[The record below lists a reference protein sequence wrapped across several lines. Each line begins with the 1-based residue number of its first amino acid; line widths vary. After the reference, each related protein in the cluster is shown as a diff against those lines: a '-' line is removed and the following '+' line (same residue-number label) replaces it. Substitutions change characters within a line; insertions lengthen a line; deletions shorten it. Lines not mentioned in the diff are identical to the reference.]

1 MSRALTLTTF
11 ALLATST
18 TAALADTPEAV
29 VAHYADIG
37 QATYGDSLTAAKA
50 LQAAVTAL
58 IASPSEANLTAAQA
72 AWRAARTPYMQSE
85 AFRFGSPIV
94 DDWEGKVNAWPLD
107 EGLIDYVSADYFG
120 AGEGAAA
127 TLNVIATPKFTLSGV
142 EVDATAIT
150 PALLQ
155 DVLQEA
161 EEGEANVATGYHAIE
176 FLLWGQDLTATEVG
190 AGARPYTDYLQ
201 DAGCTNGNCD
211 RRAQYLQVAT
221 DLLVSDLEWMTTQW
235 QAEGPARTALMA
247 DPSAGVAA
255 MLTGIGSLS
264 FGELAGQRIK
274 LGLMLHDPE
283 EEHDCF
289 SDNTPESHH
298 DDVLGM
304 QNVYLGQYK
313 RLDGSVMSGPSLAGL
328 VAQKDAALDQTLQ
341 GQLTASLAAMQGLR
355 DAAAAGMSYDMMLQ
369 AGNAEGEAKIMAA
382 VEALVAQ
389 SKSIERVSTA
399 LDLAGVVVEGDDSLN
414 EGGDVFQ

>member
-1 MSRALTLTTF
+1 MSRALTLSTF

-94 DDWEGKVNAWPLD
+94 DDWEGKVNACPPP

>member
-58 IASPSEANLTAAQA
+58 IASPSEANLAAAQA

-85 AFRFGSPIV
+85 AFRFGNPIV

-142 EVDATAIT
+142 EVDATTIT

-190 AGARPYTDYLQ
+190 AGVRPYTDYLQ

-221 DLLVSDLEWMTTQW
+221 DLLVSDLEWLTTQW

-289 SDNTPESHH
+289 SDNTPESHY